1 MHDAAVGFQC
11 PECVREGRASTRR
24 SLTPFGAAVPRAA
37 GATSAALVTYV
48 LIALNVA
55 FFLATAAGGAG
66 LGFGG
71 RSGPL
76 FDRLALSAGPVGS
89 FSSAGELQ
97 SVSAGVAG
105 GAYYRLLTACFLH
118 FGLFH
123 LLANMYGLLLLGTA
137 LEPLFGRWRFL
148 TVYLLSGLGGSVATY
163 LFASNSFS
171 AGASGAVFGLFAA
184 YFLAARRVGADT
196 RGILIMVGINLAIT
210 FGVPQISK
218 TGHLGG
224 LAVGLLAA
232 AVVVYAPAG
241 PGGSRRRATLQVV
254 GLAVVAVLLVVAT
267 AARTAALR

>member
-137 LEPLFGRWRFL
+137 L

-254 GLAVVAVLLVVAT
+254 GLAVVAVLLVVAA